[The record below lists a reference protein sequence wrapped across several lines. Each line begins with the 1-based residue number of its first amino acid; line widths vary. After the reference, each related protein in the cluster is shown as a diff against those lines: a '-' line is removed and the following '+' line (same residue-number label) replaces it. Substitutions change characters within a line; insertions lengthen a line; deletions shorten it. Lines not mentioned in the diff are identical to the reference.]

1 MKKLCALFIV
11 LCVLIGCVGCAV
23 NEMGINQD
31 SISNNSSI
39 DTTSTKEDHDVPLI
53 LYFDSFESIGELK
66 SMLAKDDGTVNEYLK
81 TNQYHMNGLKTKEDI
96 DKLFKDI
103 GDLKMLHL
111 DSASGYTLAG
121 ISYYVSYNYIMSTY
135 RNETDIVRFICYIDD
150 PDVVD
155 SKSETDEF
163 KTDVIGNI
171 SIGNNTF
178 ELHCVDDE
186 SSLFALASSV
196 ETDNSQITILFSEDN
211 KDVIQGIIGENII
224 FEPLLNFVS
233 K

>member
-1 MKKLCALFIV
+1 M
-11 LCVLIGCVGCAV
+11 
-23 NEMGINQD
+23 
-31 SISNNSSI
+31 
-39 DTTSTKEDHDVPLI
+39 TSTKENHDVPLI

-66 SMLAKDDGTVNEYLK
+66 SMLEKDDDTVNEYLK
-81 TNQYHMNGLKTKEDI
+81 SNQYHMNGLKSKEDI

-103 GDLKMLHL
+103 DNLNMLHL

-150 PDVVD
+150 PGVVD
-155 SKSETDEF
+155 SKSETGEF

-178 ELHCVDDE
+178 ELYCVDDE

-196 ETDNSQITILFSEDN
+196 ETDNSQITVLFSEDN
-211 KDVIQGIIGENII
+211 KDIIQGIIGENII
-224 FEPLLNFVS
+224 FAPLLNFVG